1 MEEKQK
7 DTPHWLKVLQENS
20 WELELLISGGAIF
33 SLLQFS
39 TFYIEWIQEV
49 KMTNHFPGAG
59 MLLMVGM
66 LGIKILTLGFTL
78 HLISRAFWIAIVC
91 INFVY
96 PSGIKHDKIKW
107 QSPFKVKLKGQFD
120 LKDQIIKVDQVCGTI
135 MFTTIVAAFSLIGL
149 AFAIGLI
156 FFARAMFGDNILVLI
171 LSNTLLIA
179 LFLYFIDFLFF
190 GFLRKIPGLN
200 LIAYPFFSLFDT
212 ITFRRLFQKSLW
224 LFNTNI
230 NRFKFSLLAIVFCF
244 TALIFAY
251 NAIYSVMH
259 WPNLLDKR
267 DYTNQLGDDVFIN
280 ELFYLDQ
287 SYESERFSIVGI
299 QSKVVNGNYLE
310 VFIRYDKMFDPVI
323 AKTNK
328 EKSMQRFQDVFT
340 ILIDNEF
347 QSDINWYPT
356 KKVSNII
363 GISAMLPLKV
373 LSEGKHQFT
382 FRIKDEF
389 KDDYTHYVNRKKVI
403 DIPFWIDR
411 SVK

>member
-1 MEEKQK
+1 M
-7 DTPHWLKVLQENS
+7 
-20 WELELLISGGAIF
+20 
-33 SLLQFS
+33 
-39 TFYIEWIQEV
+39 
-49 KMTNHFPGAG
+49 
-59 MLLMVGM
+59 
-66 LGIKILTLGFTL
+66 
-78 HLISRAFWIAIVC
+78 
-91 INFVY
+91 
-96 PSGIKHDKIKW
+96 
-107 QSPFKVKLKGQFD
+107 
-120 LKDQIIKVDQVCGTI
+120 
-135 MFTTIVAAFSLIGL
+135 
-149 AFAIGLI
+149 
-156 FFARAMFGDNILVLI
+156 
-171 LSNTLLIA
+171 
-179 LFLYFIDFLFF
+179 
-190 GFLRKIPGLN
+190 
-200 LIAYPFFSLFDT
+200 
-212 ITFRRLFQKSLW
+212 
-224 LFNTNI
+224 
-230 NRFKFSLLAIVFCF
+230 VFCF
-244 TALIFAY
+244 TALNFAY